1 MKNKY
6 YSLVKAENEATI
18 NIYGDITSWP
28 WDEFGEVSASDLSK
42 QLEELQDVARI
53 NVRISS
59 YGGEVKEG
67 LAIYNALRA
76 HKAKIVTYCDSFA
89 CSIASV
95 IFMAGDERIMNA
107 ASLLMIHNAWT
118 LAQGNSKELRKVAD
132 DLEAITSASVEAYK
146 ERATISEKEIR
157 KMMDNETWISPE
169 KAVEYGFAT
178 SVNKEKTENAS
189 QSAKQMLCDIVLKA
203 QDEAEDEE
211 EKDDEELGEDEEKPE
226 KDDPNDPEDDPEDEG
241 DEKDPDDEEKAP
253 EDEEEK
259 TKASEATQKMIGFFS
274 AIF

>member
-6 YSLVKAENEATI
+6 YSLVRSENEATI
-18 NIYGDITSWP
+18 NIYGDITSWA
-28 WDEFGEVSASDLSK
+28 WEEFGEVSASNLSK
-42 QLEELQDVARI
+42 QLEELQDVSKI

-118 LAQGNSKELRKVAD
+118 VAQGNSKELRKLAD
-132 DLEAITSASVEAYK
+132 DLEVITSASVEAYK

-157 KMMDNETWISPE
+157 KLMDKESWISPE

-178 SVNKEKTENAS
+178 GINKEKTENAS
-189 QSAKQMLCDIVLKA
+189 QSAKAMLCDIVLKA

-211 EKDDEELGEDEEKPE
+211 EKDDEELGDEEETPE
-226 KDDPNDPEDDPEDEG
+226 KDDPADPEDDPEDEG
-241 DEKDPDDEEKAP
+241 EEKDPDEDEETP

>member
-1 MKNKY
+1 MKNAY
-6 YSLVKAENEATI
+6 FSLVRAKNEATI

-28 WDEFGEVSASDLSK
+28 WEELGEVSAHNLSK
-42 QLEELQDVARI
+42 QLEELQDVAKI
-53 NVRISS
+53 NVHISS

-76 HKAKIVTYCDSFA
+76 HNAKIVTYCDSFA

-118 LAQGNSKELRKVAD
+118 VAQGNSEELRKMAD
-132 DLEAITSASVEAYK
+132 DLEVITSASVEAYK
-146 ERATISEKEIR
+146 ARATISEKEIR
-157 KMMDNETWISPE
+157 KMMDNETWITPE

-178 SVNKEKTENAS
+178 GINEEKTEFAS
-189 QSAKQMLCDIVLKA
+189 QNARQKLCDIVLKA

-211 EKDDEELGEDEEKPE
+211 NEDKDEL
-226 KDDPNDPEDDPEDEG
+226 
-241 DEKDPDDEEKAP
+241 

-259 TKASEATQKMIGFFS
+259 PDIGGSEGSEGNPEDEGEEENPDDEEEKNKAAEAHQKMVGFFN

>member
-1 MKNKY
+1 MRNKY
-6 YSLVKAENEATI
+6 FSLVRSENEATI
-18 NIYGDITSWP
+18 NIYGDISSWP
-28 WDEFGEVSASDLSK
+28 WEEFGEVSAKDLSK

-118 LAQGNSKELRKVAD
+118 FAEGNSKELRKVAD
-132 DLEAITSASVEAYK
+132 DLEVITSASVEAYK
-146 ERATISEKEIR
+146 ARATISEKEIR

-178 SVNKEKTENAS
+178 GINEEKTENAS
-189 QSAKQMLCDIVLKA
+189 QSAKNMLCSIVLKA
-203 QDEAEDEE
+203 QDEAKDEE
-211 EKDDEELGEDEEKPE
+211 EKDDKELEDDEEKP
-226 KDDPNDPEDDPEDEG
+226 DNGDPSDPEDEPEDEG
-241 DEKDPDDEEKAP
+241 EEKDPDGEEEKP

-259 TKASEATQKMIGFFS
+259 NKASEATQKMIGFFS

>member
-28 WDEFGEVSASDLSK
+28 WEEFGEVSANDLSK
-42 QLEELQDVARI
+42 QLEVLQDVAKI
-53 NVRISS
+53 NVHISS

-118 LAQGNSKELRKVAD
+118 FAEGNSKELRKVAD
-132 DLEAITSASVEAYK
+132 DLEVITSASVEAYK

-178 SVNKEKTENAS
+178 SINKEKTENAS
-189 QSAKQMLCDIVLKA
+189 QSAKRMLCDIVLKA
-203 QDEAEDEE
+203 QDEAEGEK

-226 KDDPNDPEDDPEDEG
+226 KDDPSDPEDDPEDEG
-241 DEKDPDDEEKAP
+241 DEKDPEKDEEKP
-253 EDEEEK
+253 EDEEK